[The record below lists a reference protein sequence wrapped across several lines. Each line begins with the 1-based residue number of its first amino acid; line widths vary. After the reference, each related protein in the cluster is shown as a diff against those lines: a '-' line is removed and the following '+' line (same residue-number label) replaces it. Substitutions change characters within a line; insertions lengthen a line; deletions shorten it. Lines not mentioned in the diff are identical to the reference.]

1 MSNDATK
8 ESSPMSFSG
17 ITWDFLE
24 EKHSLQEVS
33 RQVLFENVSSVEP
46 SAAIVTHMKRVRR
59 TRLVNERAR
68 AYRLIDPILVELETL
83 HTGRISS
90 VPEARLMMKGMEGL
104 CGNPDFIISGST
116 THKLLPIVA
125 VIEAKKDDIEA
136 ALPQCVAELYAAFLL
151 NGNRPD
157 RLYGCVTTGTDWQFL
172 VLEGQKKTV
181 CVDVDLYL
189 LGELSRLLGVFC
201 HIIDTTLTALDVP
214 LPARP

>member
-1 MSNDATK
+1 MSNSATK
-8 ESSPMSFSG
+8 EPAPPSFSS

-24 EKHSLQEVS
+24 DKHGLQEVQ
-33 RQVLFENVSSVEP
+33 RQILFESVRPVEP
-46 SAAIVTHMKRVRR
+46 SAAILTHMQRVRR

-83 HTGRISS
+83 RPGRISS
-90 VPEARLMMKGMEGL
+90 VPEARLTMKGMEGL

-125 VIEAKKDDIEA
+125 IVEAKHDNIED

-151 NGNRPD
+151 NGSRPA

-172 VLEGQKKTV
+172 VVEGHQKTA

-189 LGELSRLLGVFC
+189 LSDLSKLLGVFC
-201 HIIDTTLTALDVP
+201 HIIDVTLAALESP
-214 LPARP
+214 R